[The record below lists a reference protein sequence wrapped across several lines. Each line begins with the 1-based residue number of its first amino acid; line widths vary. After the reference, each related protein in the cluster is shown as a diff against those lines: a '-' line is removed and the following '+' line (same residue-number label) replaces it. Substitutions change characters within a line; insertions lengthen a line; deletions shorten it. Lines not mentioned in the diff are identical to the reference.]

1 MLRLNFPLTTL
12 LLLLSLSLCSL
23 AQPSRDSGPS
33 RFTRKKYVTISGKR
47 MAYVEVGTGDP
58 IVFLHGNPTSSY
70 LWRNI
75 MPFLEGKGRL
85 IAPDLIGMGDS
96 DKLDNSGPNRYTFV
110 EHTNYLFPL
119 LEAIGVKER
128 VTLVIHDWGSA
139 LGFLWAYYN
148 RNNPEAVKAIV
159 FFEALVAPF
168 PSFDE
173 LPDGTEEFFR
183 PLRSPAGEKLVLQEN
198 FFLEEALFGT
208 ENFSEKDK
216 AVYRRPYLKP
226 GESRRPMLTWPRQ
239 IPIGGKPADVTALI
253 GAYSK
258 WLGKA
263 KIRKLFINAEPGI
276 LSSFARPIVRKWPML
291 TEVTVPGFHFIQE
304 SVPDRIGRAIK
315 KWL

>member
-1 MLRLNFPLTTL
+1 
-12 LLLLSLSLCSL
+12 
-23 AQPSRDSGPS
+23 
-33 RFTRKKYVTISGKR
+33 

-58 IVFLHGNPTSSY
+58 IVFLHGTPTSSY

-148 RNNPEAVKAIV
+148 RNNPNAVKAIV
-159 FFEALVAPF
+159 FFEAFVAPF

-173 LPDGTEEFFR
+173 LPDGGEFYR

-198 FFLEEALFGT
+198 FLIEEAFFGT
-208 ENFSEKDK
+208 GNFSEKDK

-226 GESRRPMLTWPRQ
+226 GESRRPMLTWSKQ
-239 IPIGGKPADVTALI
+239 IPIGGNPADVTALI

-258 WLGKA
+258 WLEKA
-263 KIRKLFINAEPGI
+263 KIRKLFINAEPGFF
-276 LSSFARPIVRKWPML
+276 SPFARPIVRKWPML

-304 SVPDRIGRAIK
+304 SVPGRIGRAIK